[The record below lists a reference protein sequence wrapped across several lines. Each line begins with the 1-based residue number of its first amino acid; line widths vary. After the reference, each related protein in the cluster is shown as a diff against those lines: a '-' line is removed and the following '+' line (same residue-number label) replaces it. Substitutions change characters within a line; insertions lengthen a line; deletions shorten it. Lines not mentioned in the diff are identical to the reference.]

1 MTDPMKDV
9 RKTIRFSLRLH
20 KKFFGVIFAMV
31 AMTLLWRGFW
41 NLLDIYLFPG
51 KPFLS
56 NIISMLI
63 GAFLLYLPD
72 EDLKD
77 IV

>member
-1 MTDPMKDV
+1 MNGSVKEV
-9 RKTIRFSLRLH
+9 QKKIRFSLRLH
-20 KKFFGVIFAMV
+20 KKFFGVMFAFI
-31 AMTLLWRGFW
+31 AMTFLWRGLW
-41 NLLDIYLFPG
+41 NLLDIYLLPDR
-51 KPFLS
+51 PLLS
-56 NIISMLI
+56 NIISILI